1 MIEFLMAKWV
11 EVVFGLLLM
20 GVLLLFAFVGM
31 CAQDLIEKYEDEL
44 IAKELNKKQ
53 KKELKNMLP
62 KLSKEEKNDRKK

>member
-11 EVVFGLLLM
+11 EVVFGLLLI

-44 IAKELNKKQ
+44 IAKELNEKEKRKLQ
-53 KKELKNMLP
+53 KMLP
-62 KLSKEEKNDRKK
+62 KLPKEEKNDRKK

>member
-11 EVVFGLLLM
+11 EVVFGLLLI

-44 IAKELNKKQ
+44 IAKELNKKEKRELQ
-53 KKELKNMLP
+53 KMMP
-62 KLSKEEKNDRKK
+62 KLPKEEKNDRKK